1 MNFCTDKKIFVFWLI
16 VNSLDPPP
24 YHCEFNPIEM
34 VWGDVKG
41 YVGRE
46 NNTFKNNDVK
56 DLIIKGFKTITP
68 EKWTNFCNHVVVKS
82 THLMIKLKCEYS
94 CICL

>member
-1 MNFCTDKKIFVFWLI
+1 
-16 VNSLDPPP
+16 
-24 YHCEFNPIEM
+24 M

-46 NNTFKNNDVK
+46 NNTFKTNDVK

-68 EKWTNFCNHVVVKS
+68 PS
-82 THLMIKLKCEYS
+82 LS
-94 CICL
+94 